1 MMDDFIFY
9 ALLVAISF
17 YAGWYFREWSATYRV
32 KSMLAHIRESE
43 EAEESSRTYANV
55 ELKDNMIFMYDKE
68 TNVYLGHAE
77 TFANL
82 ETQLKTK
89 FPDKTFA
96 VSREDMLKMMK

>member
-1 MMDDFIFY
+1 MDDFIFY

-32 KSMLAHIRESE
+32 KGMLAHIRESE

-68 TNVYLGHAE
+68 TNVD
-77 TFANL
+77 L
-82 ETQLKTK
+82 ETQLKSK